1 MGRIN
6 LLIDYLNKHNMD
18 YFITYMD
25 QIPARYFFSK
35 YIKSDVHSL
44 ALKKDGEI
52 IFNPSRELFKGK
64 KTGFYLNDL
73 PYKRVSFLTQK
84 YNLTDVSGFIDK
96 LRVVK
101 TPTEIEKIRKACKI
115 TMNVFKEISSLFE
128 KRMSERFLAIE
139 VKRIIISQYADI
151 AFEPIVA
158 FNHHTSY
165 VHHIPSEY
173 SPSTKKIILM
183 DLGGRFKYYNS
194 DVTQTFIFS
203 SVYEKVFEDVKN
215 TLTFLANEIKSSTS
229 LAFVNKMANDL
240 LSQYGK
246 SSFKHYHLLGHG
258 VGLEVHELPNFSKNT
273 ILEKN
278 MVITLEP
285 AVYFKNN
292 YGIRLEKTYVIKK
305 KKAKSLC

>member
-6 LLIDYLNKHNMD
+6 ALIEYLNEHDLD
-18 YFITYMD
+18 YFVTYMD
-25 QIPARYFFSK
+25 QIPARYFFSR

-52 IFNPSRELFKGK
+52 IFNPSRDLFKSK
-64 KTGFYLNDL
+64 KVGFYLNDMS
-73 PYKRVSFLTQK
+73 YKRVSFLKKK
-84 YNLTDVSGFIDK
+84 YALADVSTFVDK
-96 LRVVK
+96 LRMIK
-101 TPTEIEKIRKACKI
+101 TYEEIEKIRKACRI
-115 TMNVFKEISSLFE
+115 TMNVLEEISSLFE
-128 KRMSERFLAIE
+128 RRVSEKFLAIE
-139 VKRIIISQYADI
+139 IKKIIISQYADI

-173 SPSTKKIILM
+173 SPSRKKIILI
-183 DLGGRFKYYNS
+183 DLGAKFKYYNS

-203 SVYEKVFEDVKN
+203 SVYEKVFEDVSN
-215 TLTFLANEIKSSTS
+215 TLTLLANEIKAGTS
-229 LAFVNKMANDL
+229 LDFINKMASDL
-240 LSQYGK
+240 LSHYNK
-246 SSFKHYHLLGHG
+246 YSFKHYHLLGHG
-258 VGLEVHELPNFSKNT
+258 VGLEVHELPNFSKN
-273 ILEKN
+273 IKLEKN